1 MRPVWLYCSCWL
13 RFMSACAI
21 FDQCNFV
28 ADTFRKPHVDC
39 TCAISLSLRE
49 RCFVPDRPPAAAA
62 NMMGIVALRE
72 ENRILEIQNELI
84 KLFLAL
90 PPSVADAET
99 GDSRSDGDDRPAVAP
114 HLRTP
119 RARTKRKRP
128 PRRPTTPTGPCYELD
143 SQAAFE
149 KYGFPVPETARDALL
164 LMMCVPEQD
173 MRDLRRAARM
183 CIMWLLFPS
192 HVDEQLAV

>member
-1 MRPVWLYCSCWL
+1 MATDAL
-13 RFMSACAI
+13 RM
-21 FDQCNFV
+21 
-28 ADTFRKPHVDC
+28 
-39 TCAISLSLRE
+39 
-49 RCFVPDRPPAAAA
+49 
-62 NMMGIVALRE
+62 LRE
-72 ENRILEIQNELI
+72 ENRILEMENALI
-84 KLFLAL
+84 KLFLDL
-90 PPSVADAET
+90 PPSIADAET
-99 GDSRSDGDDRPAVAP
+99 GDSRSDGDDRPAIAP

-143 SQAAFE
+143 SHAAFE

-192 HVDEQLAV
+192 HVDEQLAVRQLRSFLEAHGATCYIDIMQMALFKHLHNLLE